1 MPILFSLDG
10 QGVQVHEMQVNNFLA
25 MGYRITAP
33 DEPKPV
39 PQPAPTEP
47 SAELIKINS
56 ASIKDLSEKLGL
68 TTAQSREVRD
78 GRPYADVGDLIAKI
92 PVVSWTGYHNIS
104 YEAQQS

>member
-1 MPILFSLDG
+1 MPILFSPDG
-10 QGVQVHEMQVNNFLA
+10 QGVQVHEMQVNNFLG
-25 MGYRITAP
+25 MGYRTTAP

-56 ASIKDLSEKLGL
+56 ASLKDLSERLGL

-78 GRPYADVGDLIAKI
+78 GRPYANVEDLIAKI
-92 PVVSWTGYHNIS
+92 PTIPWVDFQNIS
-104 YEAQQS
+104 YEAQ

>member
-1 MPILFSLDG
+1 MPILFSPDG
-10 QGVQVHEMQVNNFLA
+10 QPVQVHEMQVNNFLA

-56 ASIKDLSEKLGL
+56 ASLKDLSEKLGL

-78 GRPYADVGDLIAKI
+78 SRPYTNVEDLIAKI
-92 PVVSWTGYHNIS
+92 PAVPWTGFQNIS
-104 YEAQQS
+104 YEVQ